1 MPIPTSP
8 WCSSHTWLHSHVVP
22 RGYFLSSAGK
32 VAAKRPLLPF
42 LVSSQGC
49 VCRVMSSRLKN
60 SDGKEDS
67 GLKFSFEASLH
78 SARGGGWGGGGLG
91 GTELNTD
98 TVLSS

>member
-1 MPIPTSP
+1 
-8 WCSSHTWLHSHVVP
+8 
-22 RGYFLSSAGK
+22 
-32 VAAKRPLLPF
+32 
-42 LVSSQGC
+42 
-49 VCRVMSSRLKN
+49 MSSRLKN